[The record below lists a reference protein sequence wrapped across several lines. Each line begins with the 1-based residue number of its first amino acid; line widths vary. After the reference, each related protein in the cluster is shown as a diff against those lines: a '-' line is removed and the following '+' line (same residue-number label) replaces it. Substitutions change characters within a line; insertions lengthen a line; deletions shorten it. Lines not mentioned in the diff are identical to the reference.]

1 MTTARRRSAT
11 VALGVTAL
19 LAAGLA
25 GCSSD
30 GGRGGDATAED
41 ADYEAVCVDDAS
53 QQRIDDEYCDDR
65 ATRYHGSGAAA
76 WYFLAR
82 GAAFPRIGG
91 RVTGGTF
98 RNPGAGRTVQ
108 QGGAPVGGGTA
119 GTGSGGDGGSV
130 SRGGFGGSHSS
141 GS

>member
-30 GGRGGDATAED
+30 GGSTDEGSGD
-41 ADYEAVCVDDAS
+41 ADYEAVCVDNAS
-53 QQRIDDEYCDDR
+53 QERIDDEYCDDR

-82 GAAFPRIGG
+82 GAAFPRMGG
-91 RVTGGTF
+91 KVGGGTF
-98 RNPGAGRTVQ
+98 RDPGQGYKVQ
-108 QGGAPVGGGTA
+108 RGGTPVGGGTA
-119 GTGSGGDGGSV
+119 GTASGSDGSGV

>member
-11 VALGVTAL
+11 VGLGVTAL

-25 GCSSD
+25 GCSSNSEEVTS
-30 GGRGGDATAED
+30 GD
-41 ADYEAVCVDDAS
+41 ADYDAVCVDNAS
-53 QQRIDDEYCDDR
+53 QERIDDEYCDDR

-82 GAAFPRIGG
+82 GASFPRKGG
-91 RVTGGTF
+91 KVTGGTF
-98 RNPGAGRTVQ
+98 RDPGPGYNVQ
-108 QGGAPVGGGTA
+108 RGGNPVGAGTA
-119 GTGSGGDGGSV
+119 GTASGSGGDGV

>member
-1 MTTARRRSAT
+1 MTTARRRSGT

-25 GCSSD
+25 GCSSSS
-30 GGRGGDATAED
+30 GEATSDD
-41 ADYEAVCVDDAS
+41 ADYEAVCVDDS
-53 QQRIDDEYCDDR
+53 TQQRIDDDYCDDR

-82 GAAFPRIGG
+82 GVGLPRKGG
-91 RVTGGTF
+91 KVTGGTF
-98 RNPGAGRTVQ
+98 RDPGAGYTVRR
-108 QGGAPVGGGTA
+108 GGAPVGGGTA
-119 GTGSGGDGGSV
+119 GGVSGGDAGGV
-130 SRGGFGGSHSS
+130 SRGGFGGSTSS

>member
-1 MTTARRRSAT
+1 MTTPRRRSAT
-11 VALGVTAL
+11 VALGVSAL

-25 GCSSD
+25 GCASD
-30 GGRGGDATAED
+30 GSRGED
-41 ADYEAVCVDDAS
+41 ADYEAVCVDDS
-53 QQRIDDEYCDDR
+53 TQERIDDEHCDDK

-82 GAAFPRIGG
+82 GAVLPRKGG

-98 RNPGAGRTVQ
+98 REPGAGYTVRR
-108 QGGAPVGGGTA
+108 GGAPAAGGTA
-119 GTGSGGDGGSV
+119 AGDSDRV
-130 SRGGFGGSHSS
+130 SRGGFGGSSGTS

>member
-30 GGRGGDATAED
+30 GDDATAQD
-41 ADYEAVCVDDAS
+41 SDYEAVCVDDAT
-53 QQRIDDEYCDDR
+53 QERIDDDYCDDR

-82 GAAFPRIGG
+82 GGVLPRVGG
-91 RVTGGTF
+91 RATGGTF
-98 RNPGAGRTVQ
+98 RDPGSGHTVRR
-108 QGGAPVGGGTA
+108 GGAPDGGGTA
-119 GTGSGGDGGSV
+119 GTGSEGSV
-130 SRGGFGGSHSS
+130 SRGGFGGSQSN